1 MHPECKEIEEFLNQY
16 PPFEMLPQEEL
27 ARVAGSLEISY
38 FRAGKGILEYGGTIH
53 SLYIVRSGV
62 VELYRRNGD
71 LYNRLDRGQLF
82 GQMGLLMNNRVPFSA
97 RASADTL
104 VYILPEDIFYEL
116 YSRYEEF
123 SDFVE
128 VEDSARLRNAV
139 TVAAGGNHLTK
150 SKVKTLLGREAVIL
164 SSSDTIEHAAVT
176 MTEANL
182 SAVLIVDADSEPA
195 NGRHDDF
202 AGILTDRDLCT
213 RVLARGLSG
222 DTAIAEVMS
231 PDIVALD
238 HNDYIFEAMLMMLRH
253 QVHHLPVLRDGVP
266 VGIIEVADILRYE
279 SQSSLL
285 LVSNI
290 RAQTTV
296 EELAKTAEDVPG
308 CYVRMVNEGANS
320 HMIGS
325 SMSVI
330 GRTFIQRLA
339 ELAEERLG
347 PPPVP
352 YCIITL
358 GSMARDEQL
367 IVTDQDNAIIV
378 DEAYEPDRHGEYFDD
393 LTSFV
398 CESLARCGYPR
409 CTGNIMA
416 SNPQW
421 RKTLSAWK
429 SCFLDW
435 IEQPSPE
442 ALLNSSIFFD
452 LAGVHGQVPWAE
464 QLKHFIVGRA
474 RDNRRFLACLA
485 RNALNRTPPLG
496 FFRNFVMEKDGRQ
509 RNTINLKRRGTAP
522 LADILRVHALAVG
535 SNAHNSFERLDDVI
549 AAAIL
554 PQGRGPD
561 LRDAMEFI
569 SMVSIRHQARDIE
582 NGIEPDNTID
592 PGDLSDFER
601 RNLKDAFQILS
612 RAQNFLKF
620 RYTGNRFSST
630 S

>member
-1 MHPECKEIEEFLNQY
+1 MDPEYKEIEDFLRQY
-16 PPFEMLPQEEL
+16 PPFATLPPDES
-27 ARVAGSLEISY
+27 AKVAGSVEISY
-38 FRAGKGILEYGGTIH
+38 FRAGKAILDYGDAIH

-71 LYNRLDRGQLF
+71 LFNRLDGGQLF

-104 VYILPEDIFYEL
+104 VYIIPESVFIEL
-116 YSRYEEF
+116 YRRYEEF

-128 VEDSARLRNAV
+128 VEGSARLRNAV
-139 TVAAGGNHLTK
+139 TMTAGGNDLIK

-164 SSSDTIEHAAVT
+164 TSGDTIQHAAST
-176 MTEANL
+176 MAEANL
-182 SAVLIVDADSEPA
+182 SAVLIVDADSVPA
-195 NGRHDDF
+195 NGRHEDF

-222 DTAIAEVMS
+222 ETSIGAVMS
-231 PDIVALD
+231 QEVIALD
-238 HNDYIFEAMLMMLRH
+238 YNDYIFEAMLTMLRH
-253 QVHHLPVLRDGVP
+253 KVHHMPVLRDGVP
-266 VGIIEVADILRYE
+266 VGIIEVADFLRHE

-290 RAQTTV
+290 RAQTEV
-296 EELAKTAEDVPG
+296 EDLSKVAIDVPV
-308 CYVRMVNEGANS
+308 CYVRMVNEDANS

-325 SMSVI
+325 FMSVI
-330 GRTFIQRLA
+330 GKTFIQRLA

-367 IVTDQDNAIIV
+367 IVTDQDNAVIL
-378 DEAYEPDRHGEYFDD
+378 DEAYEPERHGDYFAELAD
-393 LTSFV
+393 FI
-398 CESLARCGYPR
+398 CESLARCGYTE
-409 CTGNIMA
+409 CSGDIMA
-416 SNPQW
+416 SNPEW

-429 SCFLDW
+429 SCFQDW
-435 IEQPSPE
+435 IESPSPE
-442 ALLNSSIFFD
+442 ALLNCSIFFD
-452 LAGVHGQVPWAE
+452 LAGVHGRCRWAE
-464 QLKHFIVGRA
+464 QLKNFIAGKA
-474 RDNRRFLACLA
+474 RGNNRFLACLA
-485 RNALNRTPPLG
+485 RNALNRKPPLG
-496 FFRNFVMEKDGRQ
+496 FFKNFVMEKDGRQ

-535 SNAHNSFERLDDVI
+535 STAQNSFERLDDVI
-549 AAAIL
+549 AAGIL

-569 SMVSIRHQARDIE
+569 SMVRIRHQAHDIE
-582 NGIEPDNTID
+582 NGIEADNTID
-592 PGDLSDFER
+592 PEALSDFER

-620 RYTGNRFSST
+620 RYTGNRFTSS